1 MLRNTKKHPFYQ
13 ATLSTVIQ
21 MTIKFVLAC
30 DRLQISLLTN
40 FSKLIFVPLEII
52 RKPTV
57 GDDTS
62 GNI

>member
-1 MLRNTKKHPFYQ
+1 
-13 ATLSTVIQ
+13 

-57 GDDTS
+57 GGDTS